1 MSWQH
6 PWRLGYAI
14 VLFDTCFVGRGLR
27 IRIGANHE
35 LRSPRQFAG
44 AYRSWVFENRGARN
58 TYTAAD
64 LYQSIKACVK
74 QDDLESAIY
83 SSILANVYGRYDS
96 MRVSD
101 PSAHQAPAALRMQ
114 LQISLTEEQ
123 KKLFNTQ
130 VSATWNDPAKRVK
143 ICGRI
148 REVGPPNYHPTYMIQ
163 HGMSAFTGSKGNGL
177 VADFDSAA
185 AWEKVLE
192 TSLHCPTP

>member
-1 MSWQH
+1 MRSFYLTLVLSAAVCASALAQITNYEA
-6 PWRLGYAI
+6 PGNLQARTDLGCLKIEA
-14 VLFDTCFVGRGLR
+14 L
-27 IRIGANHE
+27 
-35 LRSPRQFAG
+35 
-44 AYRSWVFENRGARN
+44 RN